1 MTPAFA
7 PPRPLAPANLIR
19 VLVADDSVVV
29 RGLIARWLQESGI
42 EVVGTVPNG
51 RLAIAALDR
60 VAPDIVLLDL
70 DMPELDGISALPRL
84 LEKQPGLAVIVVS
97 TLTQRNAAI
106 SLKCLSLGALDY
118 LPKPATNRE
127 VTTSLGFRQE
137 LIAEGQGPTRP
148 RRARGG
154 QLAPNLAASPAL
166 VRPAPRRRALPVT
179 P

>member
-7 PPRPLAPANLIR
+7 PLQPSAPASRIR

-42 EVVGTVPNG
+42 EVVGTVSNG

-70 DMPELDGISALPRL
+70 DMPELDGMSALPLL
-84 LEKQPGLAVIVVS
+84 LEKQPGLCVIVVS
-97 TLTQRNAAI
+97 TLTQRNAAT
-106 SLKCLSLGALDY
+106 SLGAIDY
-118 LPKPATNRE
+118 LPKPGTNRE

-137 LIAEGQGPTRP
+137 LVAKVQGLARPHRHASLSLTEP
-148 RRARGG
+148 RR
-154 QLAPNLAASPAL
+154 PA
-166 VRPAPRRRALPVT
+166 VA
-179 P
+179 

>member
-70 DMPELDGISALPRL
+70 DMPDLAGMPVARRSRLPAEAGDEPRGHDLARL
-84 LEKQPGLAVIVVS
+84 PA
-97 TLTQRNAAI
+97 
-106 SLKCLSLGALDY
+106 GAR
-118 LPKPATNRE
+118 RE
-127 VTTSLGFRQE
+127 G
-137 LIAEGQGPTRP
+137 
-148 RRARGG
+148 RRAR
-154 QLAPNLAASPAL
+154 P
-166 VRPAPRRRALPVT
+166 PAPRRALV
-179 P
+179 